1 MEKRDFS
8 ATAKEQEQGLK
19 EQAPAPEKQE
29 PATAAAA
36 AQETTELE
44 EENKYLIKFRKPFVW
59 EDNTYTEIDMSG
71 LEDLSAKDMI
81 AAQRTMEKSGSIN
94 VLPEMSLEYACIFAS
109 KATKMPVEFFQA
121 LPPKEAIKV
130 KNKVTNFFYGED

>member
-1 MEKRDFS
+1 MEKRDFEV
-8 ATAKEQEQGLK
+8 TGKEQELK
-19 EQAPAPEKQE
+19 VQE
-29 PATAAAA
+29 PPTTKAE
-36 AQETTELE
+36 AQEPE

>member
-1 MEKRDFS
+1 MEKRDFEAVS
-8 ATAKEQEQGLK
+8 REQEPKEQIPVTT
-19 EQAPAPEKQE
+19 AAE
-29 PATAAAA
+29 PASE
-36 AQETTELE
+36 QE
-44 EENKYLIKFRKPFVW
+44 EENKYLIKFRKPFIW

-81 AAQRTMEKSGSIN
+81 QAQRTMERSGSIN

>member
-1 MEKRDFS
+1 MDNNKILEAGTREQ
-8 ATAKEQEQGLK
+8 KEITKAAETQ
-19 EQAPAPEKQE
+19 KQ
-29 PATAAAA
+29 
-36 AQETTELE
+36 
-44 EENKYLIKFRKPFVW
+44 EENKYLIKFRKPFIF
-59 EDNTYTEIDMSG
+59 EDETYKEIDLSG

-81 AAQRTMEKSGSIN
+81 QAQRTMERSGSIN

-109 KATKMPVEFFQA
+109 KATKIPVEFFQA

>member
-1 MEKRDFS
+1 MEKRDFE
-8 ATAKEQEQGLK
+8 ATGREQEPKEQTPVTTATE
-19 EQAPAPEKQE
+19 PAPEQ
-29 PATAAAA
+29 
-36 AQETTELE
+36 E
-44 EENKYLIKFRKPFVW
+44 EENKYLIKFRKPFIW

-81 AAQRTMEKSGSIN
+81 HAQRTMERSGSIN

>member
-1 MEKRDFS
+1 MDNNKILEAGTREQ
-8 ATAKEQEQGLK
+8 KEIT
-19 EQAPAPEKQE
+19 
-29 PATAAAA
+29 TAA
-36 AQETTELE
+36 ETQKQ
-44 EENKYLIKFRKPFVW
+44 EENKYLIKFRKPFIF
-59 EDNTYTEIDMSG
+59 EDETYKEIDLSG
-71 LEDLSAKDMI
+71 LEDLSARDMI
-81 AAQRTMEKSGSIN
+81 QAQRMMERSGSIN